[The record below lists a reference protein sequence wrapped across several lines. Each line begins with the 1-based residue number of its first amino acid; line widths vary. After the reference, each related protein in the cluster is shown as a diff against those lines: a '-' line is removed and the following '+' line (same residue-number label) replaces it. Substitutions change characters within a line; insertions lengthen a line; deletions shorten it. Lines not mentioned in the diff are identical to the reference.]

1 MAHRNAHP
9 PLTWRYLLLSLF
21 VGIFAC
27 IILFLSLRSSD
38 SLTKQAADLHTTRPL
53 AKLLGGKIIPGN
65 PLYLFYMARDRI
77 RLISERRPQERYL
90 LLVEYARSRLLAAQ
104 ELLQYDE
111 VSLGITTLAKAEV
124 YLGLAVETLLKY
136 QSVHTI
142 DQRQINQLFTAL
154 TIHEQYM
161 REIHDALSDTQ
172 KSEID
177 KLLSYNLALQQTLY
191 GFVRAS
197 F

>member
-1 MAHRNAHP
+1 MAHRNVHP
-9 PLTWRYLLLSLF
+9 PLTWRYLILSLF
-21 VGIFAC
+21 VGLFAC

-38 SLTKQAADLHTTRPL
+38 SLTKQPSDLYATRPL

-77 RLISERRPQERYL
+77 RFITEHRPQERYL

-104 ELLQYDE
+104 ELIRYDE

-136 QSVHTI
+136 HPEQTI
-142 DQRQINQLFTAL
+142 DQHQINQLFTAL

-172 KSEID
+172 KTELD
-177 KLLSYNLALQQTLY
+177 KLISYNLALQQTLY

>member
-1 MAHRNAHP
+1 M
-9 PLTWRYLLLSLF
+9 SLF

-27 IILFLSLRSSD
+27 IILFLSLRSTG
-38 SLTKQAADLHTTRPL
+38 SLTKQAADLHAPRPL
-53 AKLLGGKIIPGN
+53 AKLLEGKMIPGN

-77 RLISERRPQERYL
+77 RLLSERRPQERYV

-104 ELLQYDE
+104 ELMRYDE

-136 QSVHTI
+136 QSAQTI
-142 DQRQINQLFTAL
+142 DQRQINQLFTTL

-161 REIHDALSDTQ
+161 REIHNELSDTQ